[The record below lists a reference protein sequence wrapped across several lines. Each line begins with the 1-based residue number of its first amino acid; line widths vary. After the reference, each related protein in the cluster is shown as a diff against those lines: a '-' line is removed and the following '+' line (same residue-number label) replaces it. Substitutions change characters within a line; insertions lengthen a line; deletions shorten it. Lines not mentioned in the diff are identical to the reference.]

1 MLSSAIHFPVHQLL
15 YKNLARYCN
24 NFVYN
29 LANFMR
35 YAPDGND
42 YYGQGAKYLLENNEY
57 FG

>member
-24 NFVYN
+24 HFVYN

-42 YYGQGAKYLLENNEY
+42 YYGQGEKYIRLTR
-57 FG
+57 